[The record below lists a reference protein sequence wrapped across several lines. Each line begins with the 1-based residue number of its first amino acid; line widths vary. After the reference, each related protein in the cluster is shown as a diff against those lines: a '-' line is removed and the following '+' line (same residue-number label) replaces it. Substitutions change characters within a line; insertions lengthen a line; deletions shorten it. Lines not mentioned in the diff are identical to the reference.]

1 MFVRS
6 FEFTDEAEVCLTGA
20 ADMDYGAEYHTR
32 ERRGARLPRLAGSK
46 RRRGAAVFGEPGHR
60 QRHG

>member
-32 ERRGARLPRLAGSK
+32 ERRGAPAAPGGKQAATGCCRLWRAW
-46 RRRGAAVFGEPGHR
+46 A
-60 QRHG
+60 